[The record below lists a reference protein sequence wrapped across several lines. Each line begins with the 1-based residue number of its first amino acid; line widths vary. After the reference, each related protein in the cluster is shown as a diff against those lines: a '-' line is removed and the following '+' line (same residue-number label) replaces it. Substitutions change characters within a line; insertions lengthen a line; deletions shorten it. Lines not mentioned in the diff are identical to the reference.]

1 MEAKT
6 GFVASVSLV
15 QAGLTRNL
23 QRMRGRNYRVL
34 YFKGRSEERVIE
46 MLRKEA
52 KSIRIV

>member
-1 MEAKT
+1 MEAKI
-6 GFVASVSLV
+6 GFVASISLV

-34 YFKGRSEERVIE
+34 YFKGRSEEQVIE
-46 MLRKEA
+46 MLRKET